1 MSRIIHEQFTA
12 RQGRKAQKGKP
23 MNNQR
28 GGIISSILIVPI
40 GIALMIG
47 IFFLGYY
54 VGSTRAKAAAAG
66 EPLAPLPD
74 LLSQQIPKPEEF
86 TFYKTLTERDNKT
99 VSIDVKSRPAEPGP
113 RAAKRE
119 APAEERTK
127 PALQVE
133 PKTSPPP
140 AAPKPA
146 STAGGNIR
154 YTIQL
159 ASYPEKR
166 LAEEEVKNMKKQG
179 YAAFVVAF
187 DQGTT
192 TWYRVRLGRFSN
204 RADAEKLLNEVRSKE
219 GGSPFITLE

>member
-1 MSRIIHEQFTA
+1 
-12 RQGRKAQKGKP
+12 
-23 MNNQR
+23 MNNER

-40 GIALMIG
+40 GIGLMIG

-66 EPLAPLPD
+66 EQLPPLPD

-86 TFYKTLTERDNKT
+86 TFYKTLTEKDNKT
-99 VSIDVKSRPAEPGP
+99 VSIDVKPRPAGPGP
-113 RAAKRE
+113 QAEKRE
-119 APAEERTK
+119 ASAEVRAK
-127 PALQVE
+127 PVS
-133 PKTSPPP
+133 KTELKPSPPSV
-140 AAPKPA
+140 ALKPA
-146 STAGGNIR
+146 STAGGKIR

-166 LAEEEVKNMKKQG
+166 LAEEEVKDKKKQG

-187 DQGTT
+187 NQGTSI
-192 TWYRVRLGRFSN
+192 WYRVRLGRFSN
-204 RADAEKLLNEVRSKE
+204 RADAEKLLNEIKSKE

>member
-1 MSRIIHEQFTA
+1 
-12 RQGRKAQKGKP
+12 

-40 GIALMIG
+40 GIGLMIG

-54 VGSTRAKAAAAG
+54 IGSTRAKAAATG
-66 EPLAPLPD
+66 EPLPPLPEV
-74 LLSQQIPKPEEF
+74 LSQQIPKPEEF
-86 TFYKTLTERDNKT
+86 TFYKTLTEKDNKT
-99 VSIDVKSRPAEPGP
+99 VSIDVKPRPAETAPQ
-113 RAAKRE
+113 AVKRE
-119 APAEERTK
+119 TAAEMRPKPDTK
-127 PALQVE
+127 ADLKP
-133 PKTSPPP
+133 SPPL
-140 AAPKPA
+140 AMPKPA
-146 STAGGNIR
+146 PTAGGQPR

-166 LAEEEVKNMKKQG
+166 LAEEEVKNKKKQG

-187 DQGTT
+187 DQGTS

-204 RADAEKLLNEVRSKE
+204 RADAEKLLQELKSKE

>member
-1 MSRIIHEQFTA
+1 
-12 RQGRKAQKGKP
+12 
-23 MNNQR
+23 MNNER

-40 GIALMIG
+40 GIGLMIG

-54 VGSTRAKAAAAG
+54 VGSTRAKAAATG
-66 EPLAPLPD
+66 EPLPPLPD

-86 TFYKTLTERDNKT
+86 TFYKTLTEKDNRT
-99 VSIDVKSRPAEPGP
+99 VSIDVKPRPAESAPQV
-113 RAAKRE
+113 AKRE
-119 APAEERTK
+119 APAEMRAKPDTRTALK
-127 PALQVE
+127 P
-133 PKTSPPP
+133 SPPST
-140 AAPKPA
+140 PKPA
-146 STAGGNIR
+146 PAAGGKPR

-159 ASYPEKR
+159 ASYPEKG

-187 DQGTT
+187 KQGTS

-204 RADAEKLLNEVRSKE
+204 RDSAEKLLQEIKSKE

>member
-1 MSRIIHEQFTA
+1 
-12 RQGRKAQKGKP
+12 
-23 MNNQR
+23 MNNER

-40 GIALMIG
+40 GIGLMIG

-54 VGSTRAKAAAAG
+54 VGSTRAKAAATG
-66 EPLAPLPD
+66 EPLPPLPD

-86 TFYKTLTERDNKT
+86 TFYKTLTEKDNRT
-99 VSIDVKSRPAEPGP
+99 VSIDVKPRPAESAPQVV
-113 RAAKRE
+113 KRE
-119 APAEERTK
+119 APAEMRAKPDTRTALK
-127 PALQVE
+127 P
-133 PKTSPPP
+133 SPPST
-140 AAPKPA
+140 PKPA
-146 STAGGNIR
+146 PAAGGKPR

-159 ASYPEKR
+159 ASYPEKG

-187 DQGTT
+187 KQGTS

-204 RADAEKLLNEVRSKE
+204 RDSAEKLLQEIKSKE